1 MTASFNYSLHS
12 QEIIFGA
19 SSLARLREVVTR
31 YRWRKLVLCTS
42 QSLRA
47 RGWVQDIHNLVG
59 TCLAAV
65 RDDIQPH
72 VQDKQVLPSVAVAE
86 EVEVDAIIA
95 LGGGSVLGMAKA
107 IASALRKE
115 RGDDLPVPIIAIPT
129 TYTGSEM
136 TPVYGVTHTDE
147 TPPRKVTVNDPTI
160 VPRVVI
166 YDPELTLDLSP
177 ELTASTGI
185 NAFAH
190 CIEALYSRTRNPL
203 SSAAALD
210 GIRHIYGALL
220 GCVQDGNNIPVR
232 TEMLLGSHLAGLS
245 LASVSMGIHHGVCH
259 VLGGT
264 ANLPHGVANAIILPH
279 AIRFNADA
287 TVTELL
293 PAVRVLGISE
303 NGISPTGVIEAMA
316 DAVSEWIR
324 RMNLPQRLRDA
335 GVDQS
340 DLPNLAQIAFQ
351 SRTVQ
356 NNPKPVKDV
365 TQIEALLRQA
375 W

>member
-1 MTASFNYSLHS
+1 MHH
-12 QEIIFGA
+12 G
-19 SSLARLREVVTR
+19 
-31 YRWRKLVLCTS
+31 WGKLVLCTS
-42 QSLRA
+42 QSMRA
-47 RGWVQDIHNLVG
+47 RGRVQEIHNLVG
-59 TCLAAV
+59 ACLAAV

-72 VQDKQVLPSVAVAE
+72 VQDKQILPSVAIAE
-86 EVEVDAIIA
+86 EVEANAIIA

-115 RGDDLPVPIIAIPT
+115 RGDALPVPIIAIPV
-129 TYTGSEM
+129 TYAGSEM
-136 TPVYGVTHTDE
+136 TPVYGVTHTNE

-166 YDPELTLDLSP
+166 YDPELTLDLP
-177 ELTASTGI
+177 PGMTASTGI

-190 CIEALYSRTRNPL
+190 CVEALYSRTRNPL

-210 GIRHIYGALL
+210 GIRHIYSALL
-220 GCVQDGNNIPVR
+220 DCVQDGNNLSAR

-245 LASVSMGIHHGVCH
+245 LASVSMGIHHGLCH

-264 ANLPHGVANAIILPH
+264 ANIPHGVANAIILPH

-287 TVTELL
+287 TAAELL
-293 PAVRVLGISE
+293 PAARVMGIAE
-303 NGISPTGVIEAMA
+303 NRISPTGVIEAMA

-324 RMNLPQRLRDA
+324 RMNLPQRLRDV
-335 GVDQS
+335 GVGES

-351 SRTVQ
+351 SKTVQ
-356 NNPKPVKDV
+356 NNLKLVKDV

>member
-1 MTASFNYSLHS
+1 MDSFTYSLHS

-19 SSLARLREVVTR
+19 ASLARLREVVTR
-31 YRWRKLVLCTS
+31 YGWEKLVLYTS
-42 QSLRA
+42 QSMRA
-47 RGWVQDIHNLVG
+47 RGRVQEIHNLVG
-59 TCLAAV
+59 ARLAAV

-72 VQDKQVLPSVAVAE
+72 VQDKQVLPSVMIAK
-86 EVEVDAIIA
+86 EVGADAIIA

-107 IASALRKE
+107 IVSTLRKE
-115 RGDDLPVPIIAIPT
+115 RGSDLPVPIIAIPT
-129 TYTGSEM
+129 TYAGSEM
-136 TPVYGVTHTDE
+136 TPVYGVTHTNE
-147 TPPRKVTVNDPTI
+147 TPPRKVTVNDPSI
-160 VPRVVI
+160 VPRVVM

-190 CIEALYSRTRNPL
+190 CIEALYSKTRNPL

-220 GCVQDGNNIPVR
+220 DCVQDGDNLSAR

-245 LASVSMGIHHGVCH
+245 LASVSMGIHHGLCH

-264 ANLPHGVANAIILPH
+264 ANIPHGVTNAIILPH
-279 AIRFNADA
+279 AIRFNTDA
-287 TVTELL
+287 TATELL
-293 PAVRVLGISE
+293 PAARAMGISE
-303 NGISPTGVIEAMA
+303 NGINPTGVIEAMA
-316 DAVSEWIR
+316 DAISDWIR
-324 RMNLPQRLRDA
+324 RMDLPQRLRDA
-335 GVDQS
+335 GVNQS
-340 DLPNLAQIAFQ
+340 DLPNLAEIAFQ

-365 TQIEALLRQA
+365 AQIEALLRQA